1 MRMEELSENRYIKS
15 TDTVERYL
23 LELVRRY
30 FDNANIASELSQ
42 EYIIKKA
49 LARMKEE
56 ISFDGMGV
64 TKIIIDG
71 EEYTGAVNLS
81 LEMLG
86 GEPLISPKHSAFNVD
101 FGTEAMTACEGND
114 PRLSDARTPL
124 PHKHGI
130 SDVAG
135 LEGILSTLTG
145 KIERVNGLMHQHPN
159 KSILD
164 MLIYTG
170 DKSQIDLTLLDT
182 LEGKTNEL
190 VNTIRNEVSQYR
202 IDIDEK
208 IRNVQVNTDR
218 LENKIEEFKESIRQR
233 NAEDLLE
240 AKNYADGKDL
250 ELKEEFNDAIADFIK
265 KDDLEPLLNVMQESI
280 ILIGTEEISLHEI
293 IDVTTMDIVKSGT
306 YTVSQEIQQRIMDN
320 GLSLNECHKELFIKL
335 IAAGTGKATYAPIP
349 YITVNGGNIDG
360 ILQGT
365 FDGMTA
371 SISLTTPTGYVNGA
385 LYNASIVCKVYH
397 KQGVVT
403 L

>member
-49 LARMKEE
+49 LTRMKEE

-71 EEYTGAVNLS
+71 KEYTGAVNLS
-81 LEMLG
+81 LGMLG

-159 KSILD
+159 KNILD

-190 VNTIRNEVSQYR
+190 VNTIRSEVSQYR

-208 IRNVQVNTDR
+208 IRNVQVNTDK

-250 ELKEEFNDAIADFIK
+250 ELKEEFDDAIADFIK
-265 KDDLEPLLNVMQESI
+265 KDDLEPLLDVMQESI

-293 IDVTTMDIVKSGT
+293 IDVTTMDIVKSGIF
-306 YTVSQEIQQRIMDN
+306 TVSQEIQQRIMDN
-320 GLSLNECHKELFIKL
+320 GLSLNECHKELSIKL

-349 YITVNGGNIDG
+349 YITVSGGNIDG

-365 FDGMTA
+365 FDGMSA
-371 SISLTTPTGYVNGA
+371 SITLTTPTGYVNGA
-385 LYNASIVCKVYH
+385 LYNASIVCKIYH

>member
-49 LARMKEE
+49 LTRMKEE
-56 ISFDGMGV
+56 ISFDGIGV

-114 PRLSDARTPL
+114 PRLFNARTPL

-182 LEGKTNEL
+182 LEEKTNDL
-190 VNTIRNEVSQYR
+190 VNTIRSEVSQYR

-208 IRNVQVNTDR
+208 IKNVQINTDR
-218 LENKIEEFKESIRQR
+218 LENKIKEFKESIRQR
-233 NAEDLLE
+233 NAENLLE

-250 ELKEEFNDAIADFIK
+250 ELKEEFDNAIADFIK
-265 KDDLEPLLNVMQESI
+265 KDDLEPLLDVMQESI
-280 ILIGTEEISLHEI
+280 ILIGIEEISLHEI

-306 YTVSQEIQQRIMDN
+306 FTVSQEIQQRIMDN
-320 GLSLNECHKELFIKL
+320 GLSLNECHKELSIKL

-371 SISLTTPTGYVNGA
+371 SITLTTPTGYVNGA
-385 LYNASIVCKVYH
+385 LYNASIVCKIYH

>member
-49 LARMKEE
+49 LTRMKEE

-114 PRLSDARTPL
+114 PRLSDARKPL
-124 PHKHGI
+124 PHKHSI

-190 VNTIRNEVSQYR
+190 VNTIRSEVSQYR

-208 IRNVQVNTDR
+208 IKNVQVNTDR

-265 KDDLEPLLNVMQESI
+265 KDDLEPLLDVMQESI

-293 IDVTTMDIVKSGT
+293 IDVTAMDIVKSGT
-306 YTVSQEIQQRIMDN
+306 FTISQEIQQRIMDN
-320 GLSLNECHKELFIKL
+320 GLSLNECHKELSIKL

-385 LYNASIVCKVYH
+385 LYNASIVCKIYH

>member
-49 LARMKEE
+49 LTRMKEE

-86 GEPLISPKHSAFNVD
+86 GEPLISPKHNAFNVD

-114 PRLSDARTPL
+114 PRLSDARKPL

-145 KIERVNGLMHQHPN
+145 KIERVNGLMHQHSN

-190 VNTIRNEVSQYR
+190 VNTIRSEVSQYR

-208 IRNVQVNTDR
+208 IKNVQVNTDR

-250 ELKEEFNDAIADFIK
+250 ELKEEFDDTIADFIK
-265 KDDLEPLLNVMQESI
+265 KDDLEPLLDVMQESI

-293 IDVTTMDIVKSGT
+293 IDVTAMNIVKSGT
-306 YTVSQEIQQRIMDN
+306 FTISQEIQQRIMDN
-320 GLSLNECHKELFIKL
+320 GLSLNECHKELSIKL

-371 SISLTTPTGYVNGA
+371 SISLTTPTGYVNGT
-385 LYNASIVCKVYH
+385 LYNASIVCKIYH

>member
-49 LARMKEE
+49 LTRMKEE

-124 PHKHGI
+124 PHNHGI

-159 KSILD
+159 KNILD

-190 VNTIRNEVSQYR
+190 VNTIRSEVSQYR

-250 ELKEEFNDAIADFIK
+250 ELKEEFDDAIADFIK
-265 KDDLEPLLNVMQESI
+265 KDDLEPLLDVMQESI

-306 YTVSQEIQQRIMDN
+306 FTISQEIQQRIMDN
-320 GLSLNECHKELFIKL
+320 GLSLNECHKELSIKL

-385 LYNASIVCKVYH
+385 LYNASIVCKIYH

>member
-49 LARMKEE
+49 LTRMKEE

-130 SDVAG
+130 SDIAG

-159 KSILD
+159 KNILD

-190 VNTIRNEVSQYR
+190 VNTIRSEVSQYR

-250 ELKEEFNDAIADFIK
+250 ELKEEFDDAIADFIK
-265 KDDLEPLLNVMQESI
+265 KDDLEPLLDVMQESI

-306 YTVSQEIQQRIMDN
+306 FTISQEIQQRIMDN
-320 GLSLNECHKELFIKL
+320 GLSLNECHKELSIKL

-385 LYNASIVCKVYH
+385 LYNASIVCKIYH